1 MRHSL
6 QLVAAAVVLALMCG
20 CQTMPTMQPGPPAS
34 VMTNPNPAPAPIMES
49 DGGSAVVDG
58 APGVVSTDGGYYGSD
73 CGCDDGACYGGGY
86 GTGGCGPGG
95 GQLGSRIGLQARNMH
110 HNFRGPHGP
119 PVTQITYPYYTLRG
133 PRDFLADDPPS
144 LGP

>member
-1 MRHSL
+1 MRYSL
-6 QLVAAAVVLALMCG
+6 PMVAAAAVLALLCG
-20 CQTMPTMQPGPPAS
+20 CQTMPMMQPSGPPAPIVTS
-34 VMTNPNPAPAPIMES
+34 SNSAPAPIMASDES
-49 DGGSAVVDG
+49 VVMNG
-58 APGVVSTDGGYYGSD
+58 APGVVSMDGGYYSGD
-73 CGCDDGACYGGGY
+73 CGCDDGSCYGGGY
-86 GTGGCGPGG
+86 GPAGC
-95 GQLGSRIGLQARNMH
+95 QLGRRVGLQARNMH

>member
-6 QLVAAAVVLALMCG
+6 QVVAAAAVLALLCG
-20 CQTMPTMQPGPPAS
+20 CQTMPTMRPSGPPAPMMAS
-34 VMTNPNPAPAPIMES
+34 ADAAPAPVMES
-49 DGGSAVVDG
+49 RGSSVV
-58 APGVVSTDGGYYGSD
+58 AD
-73 CGCDDGACYGGGY
+73 CDCVDGACYGGA
-86 GTGGCGPGG
+86 GTVYG
-95 GQLGSRIGLQARNMH
+95 GQGCQLGRRVGLQARNMH
-110 HNFRGPHGP
+110 HVFRGPHGP